1 MDNNRLLSGR
11 KNHSRFRYLKQNY
24 EYYLM
29 LLPVLGFY
37 ILFKYVPMYGVQ
49 IAFKKYNVIKGIW
62 GSEWIGLE
70 IFTEVF
76 ENPDFWTSL
85 LNTIRLNLLSLITG
99 FPAPIIFA
107 LFLNEIRSKKY
118 KKTVQSISY
127 LPHFISWV
135 IIYGIMLTFL
145 VRNTG
150 LVNVLLKRIGLPQV
164 SFLTQKGWWYF
175 IYLGSGIW
183 KELGWSA
190 IIYLAAMSAIDT
202 QLYEAA
208 AIDGAGRLK
217 RMWYITLPGIKNTIV
232 LLFILRI
239 GQMMNIGFE
248 QPFLL
253 GNPLV
258 ADISTVISVYVYQMG
273 LIWMKFSF
281 STAVG
286 FFQSV
291 VNLILLVSADYIAR
305 LLGEQGIWGGRKH

>member
-1 MDNNRLLSGR
+1 
-11 KNHSRFRYLKQNY
+11 
-24 EYYLM
+24 M